1 MEYSFATDHLQS
13 SMDRPYRAPSLRMS
27 RHSSQNG
34 SSSPVISSS
43 TPPVPHRGDVYFAD
57 KKEND
62 VSQDEK
68 ISILDPRRFT
78 PTLHAN
84 LVSEI
89 LSLRREVESKN
100 SLVLSLEENLHAMEG
115 ENTKLN
121 GTIASNEKENRAMKR
136 QMELLENGTLSA
148 LEEVAKEKDRATE
161 SLAETRRRLEISQ
174 KKVRSQ
180 EEEANRA
187 HSLWD
192 GDRQQ
197 WESEKRILD
206 RKVHVAESRLKTIL
220 SEVEVAKLHPPNVC
234 IESETEEAQRDDW
247 FKRNSAL
254 QLTAHRLRPDSA
266 LSNSS
271 LDSSEAHSLLC
282 AQTAD
287 VNASTFNGATLADEL
302 NFDDEEADMED
313 GYVSPEA
320 LPEEVV
326 HYQRPFSVQS
336 HHGSSKARKLLGL
349 TVEEEEAAQTGE
361 ILEKLQLI
369 KLDRTKV
376 EVEKPKSAN
385 AEYTSTATQY
395 SPPASPQ
402 LQPQPLQTSLGSL
415 TGHTRGNTMVTTQKP
430 SVTTKRASMVSQA
443 CQTIDQPLSPPESPV
458 TNEPGLFSTQLLSE
472 PAATKIAS
480 IRSDEFSDPD
490 AFVATP
496 EEDPVA
502 SLDIP
507 VIAIHPPITHSTT
520 PQSKVVLPPRTK
532 SVGCQVSIR
541 PFLMRSV
548 SIQTEEIRIDN
559 RPVKLP
565 SHLLPSSIS
574 SKPSS
579 PIPDAKQQQQ
589 NISVKRISVPK
600 PREPPPY
607 VQPKSSRRN
616 LPPEAIKDSYPGNN
630 DNGPLNSSTNIDLR
644 RPVRS
649 DSLFAGF
656 DTLSDEEPRLPDDAE
671 YSDDSFGNKE
681 PIRKTLSKVQNS
693 WKLIPQTTDS
703 VGDRLESTKPQMPP
717 PMKQK
722 EPEMVTHGQQSISG
736 RGPPV
741 TDSSKEKKREILPKP
756 VVSAKQPNIRRTALI
771 SSGTAAHAHRS
782 QSPSAS
788 DLANTQNKDPSPPF
802 PVPTRESSR
811 RIPISAS
818 DGAQSPTPQSTS
830 YFSGHLRKEQGRP
843 LKKVP
848 VIRKIRS
855 AAAAT
860 ISPHEKLRRNR
871 DRSPPPPTA
880 SSSIP
885 ESPQLPPPMPVDD
898 ITSPRKSSFHHSGH
912 RHQPSNVSE
921 AGVEQTSVVDAIA
934 QTMIG
939 EWMWKYVR
947 RRKSFGMPESAA
959 AEFER
964 GRNGNENSSINGER
978 HKRWVWL
985 APYERAVMWSSKQ
998 PTSGSALMGKN
1009 GRKRKQH
1016 FYNVLK

>member
-1 MEYSFATDHLQS
+1 M
-13 SMDRPYRAPSLRMS
+13 
-27 RHSSQNG
+27 
-34 SSSPVISSS
+34 
-43 TPPVPHRGDVYFAD
+43 YFID
-57 KKEND
+57 NKEND

-121 GTIASNEKENRAMKR
+121 GTIASSKKENRDMER

-148 LEEVAKEKDRATE
+148 LEKVAKEKDQAMETLE
-161 SLAETRRRLEISQ
+161 ETRKRLETSQ
-174 KKVRSQ
+174 KKLRSQ

-187 HSLWD
+187 HSIWD
-192 GDRQQ
+192 GDRQR

-220 SEVEVAKLHPPNVC
+220 SEIEAVKLGPPNAG
-234 IESETEEAQRDDW
+234 IETETDEAQRDDW

-254 QLTAHRLRPDSA
+254 QMTAHSLRPDSA

-271 LDSSEAHSLLC
+271 LDSEAHNFRCS
-282 AQTAD
+282 QTVD
-287 VNASTFNGATLADEL
+287 VSASTFNGATLADEL
-302 NFDDEEADMED
+302 NFDDDEADMED
-313 GYVSPEA
+313 GYMSPEA
-320 LPEEVV
+320 LPEEAA

-336 HHGSSKARKLLGL
+336 HRGSSKARKLLGL
-349 TVEEEEAAQTGE
+349 FVEEEDAAQKGD
-361 ILEKLQLI
+361 IIEKLQQVKI
-369 KLDRTKV
+369 DRTKI
-376 EVEKPKSAN
+376 EVEKPKAVN
-385 AEYTSTATQY
+385 AEYTSTATQF
-395 SPPASPQ
+395 SPPASPRSE
-402 LQPQPLQTSLGSL
+402 PHPMQTILGPP
-415 TGHTRGNTMVTTQKP
+415 TGHPSGNSMVTPQIP
-430 SVTTKRASMVSQA
+430 LVTTKRASVVSQA
-443 CQTIDQPLSPPESPV
+443 CQTTEQSPSPPESPI
-458 TNEPGLFSTQLLSE
+458 TNDLGPFSTQLPSKAE
-472 PAATKIAS
+472 APKIES
-480 IRSDEFSDPD
+480 TSSDEFTNPD
-490 AFVATP
+490 VVVTTT
-496 EEDPVA
+496 EEDTAA

-541 PFLMRSV
+541 PLFVRSV
-548 SIQTEEIRIDN
+548 SVQTEEIRIDN

-579 PIPDAKQQQQ
+579 PVPDVKQQQQ

-600 PREPPPY
+600 LREPPH

-616 LPPEAIKDSYPGNN
+616 LPQEVVKDSYPGNN
-630 DNGPLNSSTNIDLR
+630 DNGPLSSSANVDLR

-656 DTLSDEEPRLPDDAE
+656 NTLSDEESRLPDDAE

-693 WKLIPQTTDS
+693 WKLIPQTTHS
-703 VGDRLESTKPQMPP
+703 VGDRLESTKPEVPP
-717 PMKQK
+717 LMKQK
-722 EPEMVTHGQQSISG
+722 ESEMVTRGQQSISG
-736 RGPPV
+736 RVPLV
-741 TDSSKEKKREILPKP
+741 TDSSKEKKREVPPRP
-756 VVSAKQPNIRRTALI
+756 VGTAKQPNIRRTALI
-771 SSGTAAHAHRS
+771 SSGTAAHAQRT
-782 QSPSAS
+782 QSPNAL
-788 DLANTQNKDPSPPF
+788 DLPSTKIKDPSPPF

-811 RIPISAS
+811 RIPISVS
-818 DGAQSPTPQSTS
+818 EGAQSPTPQSTS
-830 YFSGHLRKEQGRP
+830 FFSGHLKKEQGRP
-843 LKKVP
+843 PKKGP
-848 VIRKIRS
+848 ILRKIRS
-855 AAAAT
+855 AAATT
-860 ISPHEKLRRNR
+860 ISSHEKLHRSR
-871 DRSPPPPTA
+871 DRSPSPPTA

-912 RHQPSNVSE
+912 RHQSSNVSE

-947 RRKSFGMPESAA
+947 KRKSFGMPESPAV
-959 AEFER
+959 EFER
-964 GRNGNENSSINGER
+964 GRNGSENSSINADR

-985 APYERAVMWSSKQ
+985 APYERAIMWSSKQ

-1009 GRKRKQH
+1009 GRKRKPPSPCLEMNESLTACKLSSSL
-1016 FYNVLK
+1016 FWM